1 MLKRIF
7 LILYTC
13 LLINFLSTTLSAN
26 TDEKKAG
33 TEQIIEGTSKI
44 ISGAISK
51 VEIALKGKK
60 LKNYFT
66 NNTLNLNF
74 DGKNKEYR
82 FKEKTYEVFI
92 DEKLEENGKWKVHG
106 LIKAHIKLSPDDKSK
121 PYYFKKI
128 SKKEI
133 IYLYDKVPGSQD
145 VNKTLVNIDLLEEKG
160 ERKKVVKKEE
170 AKEEEPKKEIVKE
183 EEPKIEEPKE
193 EEPKKSEKKQKSID
207 TGEIAKSID
216 GSIKNLFGIN
226 DNKKN
231 KSSNNEQTLQSHLL
245 EQYKASSNVSYYF
258 FEASVN
264 YLQSLELLYRA
275 YDKNVEADKISSSID
290 YLKNSKHSETNRLKS
305 TQKII
310 GTSSIAIRTS
320 IQDASYVLSEQGRT
334 YWEQALPFAL
344 GAAESTVYLYRSSKN
359 TLQNVGLMGG
369 FGNIDALLN
378 NANDLGAAITIMPE
392 IPEFTKNMFE
402 TVNLI
407 FSAAKEKKIRDKGG
421 YKKALDELQLEL

>member
-1 MLKRIF
+1 MFKKILLTF
-7 LILYTC
+7 LIIFS
-13 LLINFLSTTLSAN
+13 INLNSLASTDNSK
-26 TDEKKAG
+26 DG
-33 TEQIIEGTSKI
+33 VSKI
-44 ISGAISK
+44 VEGAISK
-51 VEIALKGKK
+51 IEVSLKGKK
-60 LKNYFT
+60 LKSFFE
-66 NNTLNLNF
+66 NNTLDLLIK
-74 DGKNKEYR
+74 GEIKNYS
-82 FKEKTYEVFI
+82 FKENSYEVSI
-92 DEKLEENGKWKVHG
+92 NGQLKESGEWKVSG
-106 LIKAHIKLSPDDKSK
+106 LLRDHIKLKPQKSK
-121 PYYFKKI
+121 AYFLKKI
-128 SKKEI
+128 SKKNK
-133 IYLYDKVPGSQD
+133 IYLYDKPPGS
-145 VNKTLVNIDLLEEKG
+145 ESS
-160 ERKKVVKKEE
+160 
-170 AKEEEPKKEIVKE
+170 PKKETVEIKNFEKKDKSKKIVSNNEKKTKDETTEELVPKE
-183 EEPKIEEPKE
+183 EKTQK
-193 EEPKKSEKKQKSID
+193 EEPKKSEKKQKSIN
-207 TGEIAKSID
+207 TGKIAKSID

-290 YLKNSKHSETNRLKS
+290 YLKNSKHSESNRLKS

-344 GAAESTVYLYRSSKN
+344 AAAESTVYLYRSSKN

-378 NANDLGAAITIMPE
+378 NANDLGAAVTIMPE
-392 IPEFTKNMFE
+392 IPQFTKNMFE

-407 FSAAKEKKIRDKGG
+407 FSAAKEKKNKR
-421 YKKALDELQLEL
+421 